1 MRQSLPALARD
12 VQRRTRY
19 RRRLESEY
27 EVDIYTIIFL
37 ALAVFIFLRLRNVLG
52 QRTGS
57 ERPPYDRAARNV
69 IQGAPD
75 KKVVPMPGTVIDQA
89 PLAPTADVVPPSDRW
104 KGLAEPGTPLAQG
117 LDSIVAQ
124 DSAFDPRHFLSGA
137 RSAYEMIVMAFANGD
152 RRSLKDLLSAE
163 VYESFETAIKDR
175 EKHEQKTET
184 RFVSIDKAE
193 LVGAEVRDRTA
204 QLTVR
209 FVSQMI
215 SVTRDKA
222 GTIVDGNPDKVADI
236 TDVWTFARDITS
248 RDPNWKLVGTGS
260 AH

>member
-1 MRQSLPALARD
+1 
-12 VQRRTRY
+12 
-19 RRRLESEY
+19 
-27 EVDIYTIIFL
+27 
-37 ALAVFIFLRLRNVLG
+37 
-52 QRTGS
+52 
-57 ERPPYDRAARNV
+57 
-69 IQGAPD
+69 
-75 KKVVPMPGTVIDQA
+75 VIDHA
-89 PLAPTADVVPPSDRW
+89 PLAPSADVTPPSDRW
-104 KGLAEPGTPLAQG
+104 NGLAEPGTPLAQG
-117 LDSIVAQ
+117 LDAIASQ
-124 DSAFDPRHFLSGA
+124 DSSFDPRHFLSGA

-152 RRSLKDLLSAE
+152 RRTLRDLLSAE
-163 VYESFETAIKDR
+163 VYDSFENVIKDR

-193 LVGAEVRDRTA
+193 LVSAEVRDRTA